1 MHRCFEEGPGGKD
14 VGRGSDGLALPLG
27 MPEKLD
33 IYFVHPA
40 ASSASSQAL
49 GLWPGTSEATC
60 VIVSRPKV
68 A

>member
-1 MHRCFEEGPGGKD
+1 MRAAFEKCTDAARSVLEARM

-40 ASSASSQAL
+40 GKLCLFS
-49 GLWPGTSEATC
+49 GTG
-60 VIVSRPKV
+60 IVAMNK
-68 A
+68 